1 MTFQKKTMSWFRV
14 YNPQPEAVNDQ
25 DRITYVCFEM
35 SVLNL
40 IAHFLQVQGTSKER
54 FPGCV
59 KLGEKY
65 AICLPTAGRRTQFFH
80 PIFTQPGKIILVQP
94 CKLMQGSVYAHV
106 SNYACNFVR
115 SRQSVQV

>member
-1 MTFQKKTMSWFRV
+1 MSWFRV

-65 AICLPTAGRRTQFFH
+65 AICLPTAGRRTQFFSPH
-80 PIFTQPGKIILVQP
+80 IHTTWEALFR
-94 CKLMQGSVYAHV
+94 GSLYTFIASSTIVA
-106 SNYACNFVR
+106 SATVR
-115 SRQSVQV
+115 SV